1 MRRDI
6 EERALNA
13 WPALETLVHDGWL
26 LRLARGHT
34 KRANS
39 ATPLYPGLLP
49 PEGKIDHVAAFYRG
63 RGLPA
68 IFRLVGPPGA
78 MADLDERLARR
89 GYRLVDP
96 TSVRVLALAEA
107 SFARHD
113 DVVLAEGPTE
123 DWVQGVARL
132 AGLGAPAQATLA
144 EMMRRIMP
152 ERVFAGIW
160 RDGRLAA
167 AGLGVL
173 EAGAAGLFEIVA
185 DPALRRQGMARR
197 IVETILAWAAA
208 RGAAEA
214 YLQVVAANGAA
225 IALYDR
231 LGFRECHAY
240 HYRVEVT
247 RT

>member
-26 LRLARGHT
+26 LRSARGHT

-39 ATPLYPGLLP
+39 ATPLYAGPRP
-49 PEGKIDHVAAFYRG
+49 PEDKIAHVEDFYAR

-68 IFRLVGPPGA
+68 IVRLAGPPGIT
-78 MADLDERLARR
+78 ADLDERLARR

-96 TSVRVLALAEA
+96 TSVRLLQLPGTRFAFHGEVILAPAPAEA
-107 SFARHD
+107 
-113 DVVLAEGPTE
+113 
-123 DWVQGVARL
+123 WMQGVARL
-132 AGLGAPAQATLA
+132 AALGAPAQATLA
-144 EMMRRIMP
+144 EMMRRVPP
-152 ERVFAGIW
+152 ERAFAGIW
-160 RDGRLAA
+160 REGRLAA

-173 EAGAAGLFEIVA
+173 EAGAVGLFEIVT
-185 DPALRRQGMARR
+185 DPQMRRQGLARR
-197 IVETILAWAAA
+197 VVESILAWAAA
-208 RGAAEA
+208 QGATEA
-214 YLQVVAANGAA
+214 YLQVVAANGPA

-240 HYRVEVT
+240 HYRVGLT
-247 RT
+247 